1 MNKINKIEIEE
12 LLKQELS
19 FSETINISTNNK
31 IENKRTSRTSK
42 KSFAE
47 KMFNQYKSNDLIKY
61 AFLSFMMLMLSTVL
75 LSLVEWNTFSSS
87 ASDHLSKDSPSFFDT
102 FFNTFWWSVVTF
114 TTVGYGDVS
123 PVSHLGKIISIII
136 MLLNFGIVTML
147 GGAVASVLVTE
158 RLKGDI
164 SLDKNKFNNHIIIA
178 GWNHFI
184 QPTLKIINDN
194 SQSMVNIILINETNP
209 DIVKRS
215 TSVFSNLDI
224 THVNENPTQ
233 EPVLKK
239 AFVENCSVFMV
250 IPDYSGLLPN
260 EQPDEDKTVLS
271 AFTVK
276 SISEDIRVISH
287 IFNSDYESHLQRV
300 NVNEIV
306 FIDPHIP
313 HILAKHVTDPGVP
326 QLYDELLEKEDESN
340 GIHVLDIPQE
350 LIDLS
355 HEKISAYYRLKEN
368 SILLGYAITKAGFSI
383 VEEMGSSG
391 SEVIRKMIT
400 EQIDNA
406 GIKLSSDENIIVKIN
421 PDNDYA
427 INNKHK
433 AIIIR

>member
-1 MNKINKIEIEE
+1 MSKINKIKIAEYLERELELSKSIKVNSIENISSRE
-12 LLKQELS
+12 VIAKDSLLK
-19 FSETINISTNNK
+19 K
-31 IENKRTSRTSK
+31 ILDKY
-42 KSFAE
+42 
-47 KMFNQYKSNDLIKY
+47 QSNDLIRY
-61 AFLSFMMLMLSTVL
+61 AFLSFVMLMISTIL

-87 ASDHLSKDSPSFFDT
+87 ASDHLSKSDPSFFDT

-123 PVSHLGKIISIII
+123 PVTHLGKIISIII

-164 SLDKNKFNNHIIIA
+164 SLDKNKFDNHIIIA

-184 QPTLKIINDN
+184 KPTLKIIDENN
-194 SQSMVNIILINETNP
+194 HSKINVILINETNP
-209 DIVKRS
+209 DIIKRS
-215 TSVFSNLDI
+215 TSGFVNLDI
-224 THVNENPTQ
+224 IHLNENPTQ
-233 EPVLKK
+233 DSVLKK
-239 AFVENCSVFMV
+239 AFIENCSIFMV
-250 IPDYSGLLPN
+250 MPDYSGLLPN

-271 AFTVK
+271 AFTAK
-276 SISEDIRVISH
+276 SISEDIRVIAH
-287 IFNSDYESHLQRV
+287 IFNSEYEPHLQRA

-326 QLYDELLEKEDESN
+326 QLYDELLDKEDESN
-340 GIHVLDIPQE
+340 GIHVLDIPSE
-350 LIDLS
+350 LLALK
-355 HEKISAYYRLKEN
+355 HEEISAYYRLQEK
-368 SILLGYAITKAGFSI
+368 SILLGYAITKSGFNI
-383 VEEMGSSG
+383 VEQMGNSG
-391 SEVIRKMIT
+391 SDVIRNMIT

-421 PDNDYA
+421 PNNDYD
-427 INNKHK
+427 IDDKHK

>member
-1 MNKINKIEIEE
+1 MNKINKIEIED
-12 LLKQELS
+12 LLKQELN
-19 FSETINISTNNK
+19 FSKTINVTSNNK
-31 IENKRTSRTSK
+31 KENKRTSKLSK
-42 KSFAE
+42 KSFIE
-47 KMFNQYKSNDLIKY
+47 KIFNQYKSNDLIKY
-61 AFLSFMMLMLSTVL
+61 AFLSFMMLMFSTVL

-87 ASDHLSKDSPSFFDT
+87 ASDHLSKDRPSFFDT

-184 QPTLKIINDN
+184 QPTLKIINEN
-194 SQSMVNIILINETNP
+194 SQSMINIILINETNP

-215 TSVFSNLDI
+215 TSVFNNLDI
-224 THVNENPTQ
+224 THINENPTQ

-250 IPDYSGLLPN
+250 IPDYSGLLSN
-260 EQPDEDKTVLS
+260 EHPDEDKTVLS

-340 GIHVLDIPQE
+340 GIHVLDIPEE
-350 LIDLS
+350 LIELS

-421 PDNDYA
+421 PDNDYT

-433 AIIIR
+433 AIVIR